1 MYADRDSAGDKAL
14 VMKQFLSDE
23 KVDLHYHLTNTN
35 YTKFKVE
42 EINEIIEMKM
52 THRKNIERR
61 KAKFGFDSVSK
72 MGLNMVGAFF
82 NPALSFILINVCQLN
97 KCSTQV
103 GAAVVVPDASDGTE
117 PENPYDGD
125 FCFCQ
130 RILLIFLY
138 FQMTGEM
145 WLLIP
150 LSWINQR
157 KQKLNLKLRCLGG
170 N

>member
-1 MYADRDSAGDKAL
+1 M
-14 VMKQFLSDE
+14 
-23 KVDLHYHLTNTN
+23 
-35 YTKFKVE
+35 E

-97 KCSTQV
+97 KFSTQV

-125 FCFCQ
+125 F
-130 RILLIFLY
+130 FLSKNSPDISL
-138 FQMTGEM
+138 F
-145 WLLIP
+145 P
-150 LSWINQR
+150 DD
-157 KQKLNLKLRCLGG
+157 GG
-170 N
+170 NVALNPAFMD